1 MNPNGNGGLFRG
13 LIEEGMVREPGR
25 SRGSRSPDR
34 WAPAAGGHGDVME
47 KHNYHIWKIYG
58 YSMDTLWVMWMIYR

>member
-25 SRGSRSPDR
+25 SRSPDR
-34 WAPAAGGHGDVME
+34 WAPAAGWGSWGRHGETQLSYME
-47 KHNYHIWKIYG
+47 NIWILYG
-58 YSMDTLWVMWMIYR
+58 